1 MEVKVCFR
9 KHQSWSFRKLCNSV
23 DSYHSLNYV
32 LRIVRLIHWV
42 PVCTS
47 TQTRYGEASSLDRD
61 SLSRLSSVLIKVH
74 ALRQRSTYTHASS
87 YRSFHRSWGSS
98 GAGGGGRG
106 GGVVQCGPWAAS
118 PWRSSLRSG
127 RSSWSCGNAA
137 GSEGEEAGK
146 RPCLAPSSKFGAP
159 LWRSNTA
166 WKVKISL
173 WPRQKIK

>member
-1 MEVKVCFR
+1 M
-9 KHQSWSFRKLCNSV
+9 SWEHCGYSLSWV
-23 DSYHSLNYV
+23 LHSLYFFS
-32 LRIVRLIHWV
+32 L
-42 PVCTS
+42 
-47 TQTRYGEASSLDRD
+47 TRYSEGRQAVYRQTQ
-61 SLSRLSSVLIKVH
+61 SRLSSVLIKVH

-87 YRSFHRSWGSS
+87 YLSSRRSWGSS
-98 GAGGGGRG
+98 AAGDGGRE
-106 GGVVQCGPWAAS
+106 GGVGQCGPWAAS

-137 GSEGEEAGK
+137 GSEGEEAGR